1 MLKISA
7 SYSKKV
13 PGVEQY
19 SSEGY
24 YVSIEAEVPQS
35 LLGDPQALQ
44 SHIQELFQEVRT
56 SVEQELGGGVRE
68 SGPTRPHLVGRNGN
82 GNGNSQGDRQPA
94 KASNRQISFLC
105 SLAKRVADLSPD
117 DLARSVGLNR
127 LDELSSREASDLIER
142 LKSKQAVGK

>member
-13 PGVEQY
+13 PGAEQY

-24 YVSIEAEVPQS
+24 HVSIEAEVSQS

-56 SVEQELGGGVRE
+56 SVEQELGGGTGE
-68 SGPTRPHLVGRNGN
+68 PGPTRPHLVHGN
-82 GNGNSQGDRQPA
+82 GNGRAPQPA
-94 KASNRQISFLC
+94 RASNRQINYAV
-105 SLAKRVADLSPD
+105 SLAKRVWNLSPD
-117 DLARSVGLNR
+117 ELAKELKVNR
-127 LDELSSREASDLIER
+127 LDELTTKQASDLIER
-142 LKSKQAVGK
+142 LKATGRAS